1 MNLSYNFYYWGP
13 FLFKTKFTEEEIK
26 KIIFF
31 CNKDKKLDYRNKLA
45 GHISE
50 EYSLNNSDIF
60 SILGPYIEKY
70 IKARYDTMKLPFQAR
85 IEIESA
91 WVNYMKEGEFNPPH
105 AHNADLSCVLYL
117 NIPEDMIKNKEN
129 HVADSPVPGSIV
141 FKYGENLKN
150 NIYSQNFF
158 PEIGDFYI
166 FPSWLQHYVYP
177 FKSKGE
183 RISLSANFN
192 EIMEK

>member
-1 MNLSYNFYYWGP
+1 MNTNFNFYYWGP
-13 FLFKTKFTEEEIK
+13 FLTKNKLLNKEIK
-26 KIIFF
+26 EIISF
-31 CNKDKKLDYRNKLA
+31 CKKDKKLDYRNKLA
-45 GHISE
+45 GHISG

-60 SILGPYIEKY
+60 PILGPYIEKY
-70 IKARYDTMKLPFQAR
+70 IKARYDTMKLPFQGR
-85 IEIESA
+85 IGIESV

-105 AHNADLSCVLYL
+105 THSADLSCVLYL

-129 HVADSPVPGSIV
+129 HVADSPAPGSIV
-141 FKYGENLKN
+141 FRYGENLKN
-150 NIYSQNFF
+150 NIYFQNFF